1 MIGKRKGPILRQCQ
15 ANLRNR
21 TGIDTQSLATTTQS
35 LILQF
40 HRILL
45 GTDTQH
51 TMQPASFHKSLLNHH
66 ITRIMNRCCYI
77 QTISDAPTT
86 GRICTQRT
94 DDTTTEIPIILL
106 QRTESM
112 LIGIEP
118 KRSLT
123 LGERTLHLHFV
134 MNVLAQVQLT
144 RLYYIILPKI
154 LGRNRER

>member
-15 ANLRNR
+15 TNLRNR
-21 TGIDTQSLATTTQS
+21 TGIDTKSLATTTQS

-51 TMQPASFHKSLLNHH
+51 TMQPASFHKSLLNYH
-66 ITRIMNRCCYI
+66 ITRIKNRCCHI

-86 GRICTQRT
+86 GRISTQRT
-94 DDTTTEIPIILL
+94 DDTTTEITVVLL

-112 LIGIEP
+112 LISIEP

-123 LGERTLHLHFV
+123 LGERTLHLHIV
-134 MNVLAQVQLT
+134 MNVLAQIQLT
-144 RLYYIILPKI
+144 RIYILLPKI
-154 LGRNRER
+154 LGRN

>member
-1 MIGKRKGPILRQCQ
+1 MIGKRKGPVLRQCQ

-21 TGIDTQSLATTTQS
+21 TGINTQSLATTTQS

-51 TMQPASFHKSLLNHH
+51 TMQPASFHKSLLNYY
-66 ITRIMNRCCYI
+66 ITRIMNRCCHI
-77 QTISDAPTT
+77 QAISDAPAT

-123 LGERTLHLHFV
+123 LGEGPLHLYIV
-134 MNVLAQVQLT
+134 MNVLAQVQFT
-144 RLYYIILPKI
+144 RIYILLPKI